1 MSSRLPISGLTR
13 MLPLAALVAVGGC
26 FATRSDVRVVQTDVA
41 SLRMEMVRS
50 DAQLRADLTQASAML
65 KAVSD
70 SVLQVSARTVNIQG
84 DVRGETRAIQQQLL
98 QIQQM
103 LGTSSQALQR
113 LRADMEARANAVPVA
128 PPVVPPGTGTA
139 GAAGAVPPGGGKLPA
154 DTARPMNTVGPAKLY
169 DDGRAQLTRGS
180 ASTARMLFQQLLSD
194 YPTSDLAPDAQYY
207 IAASLEREKNLA
219 GADAAYAAVVSKYPD
234 HEKAPSALYKR
245 GSLLLQQ
252 KNNAAAKK
260 LFEEVVARYP
270 QSPEAAL
277 AADRLKSIS

>member
-1 MSSRLPISGLTR
+1 MPHRLPVSRLAHV
-13 MLPLAALVAVGGC
+13 LPLTALVAVSGC

-50 DAQLRADLTQASAML
+50 DAQLRAELTQAATML

-70 SVLQVSARTVNIQG
+70 SVMQVSARTVNIQG

-103 LGTSSQALQR
+103 LGTSSQALQK
-113 LRADMEARANAVPVA
+113 LRADMEARANAVPV
-128 PPVVPPGTGTA
+128 VVPPTA
-139 GAAGAVPPGGGKLPA
+139 GTVPPGGTPPA
-154 DTARPMNTVGPAKLY
+154 GMPPAGVDTTRTMNTVGPAQLY
-169 DDGRAQLTRGS
+169 DNGRAQLTRGS
-180 ASTARMLFQQLLSD
+180 ASTARMLFQELLSK
-194 YPTSDLAPDAQYY
+194 YPSSDLAPDAQYY

-234 HEKAPSALYKR
+234 HEKAPNALYKR
-245 GSLLLQQ
+245 ASLLLQQ
-252 KNNAAAKK
+252 KNNAGARK

-270 QSPEAAL
+270 QSPEATL